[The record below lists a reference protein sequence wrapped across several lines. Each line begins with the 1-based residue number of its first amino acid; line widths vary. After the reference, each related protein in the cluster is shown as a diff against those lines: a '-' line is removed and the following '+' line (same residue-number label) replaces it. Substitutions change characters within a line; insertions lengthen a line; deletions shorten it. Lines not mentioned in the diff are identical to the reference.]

1 MLKKE
6 DKNGT
11 IEFLKDTLEK
21 IHELAKVNDPYLLP
35 GTLDEIKSICEKS
48 LFEVTF

>member
-6 DKNGT
+6 DKDGT
-11 IEFLKDTLEK
+11 IEFLKDTLEN
-21 IHELAKVNDPYLLP
+21 IHELTKVNDTYLLP
-35 GTLDEIKSICEKS
+35 MTLDEIKDICEKS